1 MTRTVSATETPS
13 YSSDEMMTVTAGR
26 QLRDG
31 AVCFVGIGLPS
42 EAANLARLTH
52 APNLVLIYESGT
64 IGTTPRVL
72 PLSIGDGELAETAVS
87 VVGVPEVFSYW
98 LQGGRIDV
106 GFLSAAQIDKYANL
120 NSTVIGPYGRPR
132 VRLPG
137 AGGAP
142 EIASAAGEVLVMLR
156 HQRRTFVE
164 RVDFLTSVGFGRN
177 GGSWSRSASAGPAAV
192 ITNLGVL
199 RPDPDTNELM
209 LSSIHPGVEVS
220 KVLEETGWT
229 LKVADELAVT
239 EPPTDLELWTL
250 RDLQRRTREAHQS
263 WKPASV

>member
-1 MTRTVSATETPS
+1 MSSTEAFSPDEVMTI
-13 YSSDEMMTVTAGR
+13 TAAR

-31 AVCFVGIGLPS
+31 AVCFVGIGPPS
-42 EAANLARLTH
+42 EAANLAHLTH

-64 IGTTPRVL
+64 IGTSPRVL

-87 VVGVPEVFSYW
+87 VVSVPEIFSYW

-106 GFLSAAQIDKYANL
+106 GFLSAAQIDRYANL
-120 NSTVIGPYGRPR
+120 NSTVIGPYQRPR

-142 EIASAAGEVLVMLR
+142 EIAAAVGEVLVMIR
-156 HQRRTFVE
+156 HHRRAFVE

-177 GGSWSRSASAGPAAV
+177 GGGRSGLIGAGPTAV

-199 RPDPDTNELM
+199 RPDQQTKELM
-209 LSSIHPGVEVS
+209 LTSIHPGVVVS
-220 KVLEETGWT
+220 KVLEETGWN
-229 LKVADELAVT
+229 LKVADELSVT
-239 EPPTDLELWTL
+239 PPPTDLELGTL
-250 RDLQRRTREAHQS
+250 RDLRHRTREAHQS
-263 WKPASV
+263 WKPASS